1 MAKQF
6 AAQEER
12 ITRQDHDIEQV
23 QRDVAQLRSE
33 MRDFQSTLATDSV
46 TDATVDPSYDRC
58 PDYRLL
64 QLNASKEI
72 TPQEFQYVVE
82 EWLANDFK
90 TDQWE

>member
-1 MAKQF
+1 MS
-6 AAQEER
+6 
-12 ITRQDHDIEQV
+12 RQDQDIEQV
-23 QRDVAQLRSE
+23 QREVNQLKNE

-64 QLNASKEI
+64 QLNSNKEI
-72 TPQEFQYVVE
+72 SPQEFQHVVE
-82 EWLANDFK
+82 EWLSNDFK